1 MNGTRRL
8 AVTSIKLDFVHE
20 FVDRHGKVR
29 RYFRRHGK
37 RTPLPGVLGS
47 AEFMAAY
54 RTAFEGVWTRP
65 EIASTRTVAGTINAM
80 VIGFLASRAF
90 AALRPTS
97 QQQYRR
103 IFEGLR
109 RDHGNKRMRA
119 LERQHVV
126 AMLDKKAKTPVAA
139 RDFLR
144 CLRLLVKYAI
154 SIGVRDDDPT
164 AGVTVKVADT
174 GGFKTWS
181 EPEITIFEACFPIG
195 SKPRLALAML
205 LYTVQRC
212 ADVVRFGQSDVR
224 NGELHFVQQKDRK
237 CKPMTIPVRPE
248 LQAILAATPTVGIGT
263 FLVNERGQPFT
274 ARAFSKCFKICCRNA
289 GRGHLSAHGLRK
301 AAMRRMAEAGYTA
314 PQIAAWSGHE
324 SLREIARY
332 IAAANRAHM
341 ARAGLE
347 TERKQASVAN
357 LAAEGGKPDEKR

>member
-1 MNGTRRL
+1 L
-8 AVTSIKLDFVHE
+8 AVTNIKLSYVHQ
-20 FVDRHGKVR
+20 FRDRHDKSR
-29 RYFRRHGK
+29 YYFRRHGK
-37 RTPLPGVLGS
+37 RTPLPGVPGS

-54 RTAFEGVWTRP
+54 QVALDGAGQSGSNIGAGRITA
-65 EIASTRTVAGTINAM
+65 STINAM
-80 VIGFLASRAF
+80 VIGFLTSGAF
-90 AALRPTS
+90 EALRLTS

-109 RDHGNKRMRA
+109 REHGAKRMKA
-119 LERQHVV
+119 LERRHVV
-126 AMLDKKAKTPVAA
+126 AMLDAKAKTPVAA

-154 SIGVRDDDPT
+154 GIGVRDDDPT
-164 AGVTVKVADT
+164 AGVTVKIADT

-181 EPEITIFEACFPIG
+181 EPEIATFEAKFPVG

-237 CKPMTIPVRPE
+237 RKPMTIPVRLE
-248 LQAILAATPTVGIGT
+248 LQAILAATPTIGIGT

-274 ARAFSKCFKICCRNA
+274 ARSFSKWFKACCRAA
-289 GRGHLSAHGLRK
+289 GLGHLSAHGLRK

-324 SLREIARY
+324 SLREITRY

-357 LAAEGGKPDEKR
+357 LAAEGGKPDEKCR